1 MAVNKT
7 KFIYAQDGNN
17 DAICWPVAN
26 FLGFVHA
33 ADTTLLLNFKPQTG
47 SAAATEID
55 KITLTIASNSEKAVI
70 KAIVNAMND
79 MYGEAMIVVADL
91 VNQKFIT
98 SDVTDVACT
107 LDT

>member
-1 MAVNKT
+1 MAVNKH

-47 SAAATEID
+47 AAAATEID

-70 KAIVNAMND
+70 KAIVNAMNN
-79 MYGEAMIVVADL
+79 MYGDAMIVVADL

>member
-17 DAICWPVAN
+17 DALCWPVAN
-26 FLGFVHA
+26 FLGFTHA
-33 ADTTLLLNFKPQTG
+33 ADTTLILNFKPQTG
-47 SAAATEID
+47 SGAATEID
-55 KITLTIASNSEKAVI
+55 KITLTIASNSEKSVI
-70 KAIVNAMND
+70 KAIVNAIND

-98 SDVTDVACT
+98 SDVTDVACS